1 MGGILFTCP
10 GFKQAV
16 LERVDTLGFIPKE
29 TCPLGAGRVDVSV
42 GI

>member
-1 MGGILFTCP
+1 MGGILFTCS

-16 LERVDTLGFIPKE
+16 LERVDALGFIPKE

-42 GI
+42 DI